1 MAQGIRGS
9 MNLQFEIISK
19 CALISESI
27 AALHGITQM
36 WYRAYMF
43 ACACVYAMLALSRLL
58 RLWGMK

>member
-1 MAQGIRGS
+1 